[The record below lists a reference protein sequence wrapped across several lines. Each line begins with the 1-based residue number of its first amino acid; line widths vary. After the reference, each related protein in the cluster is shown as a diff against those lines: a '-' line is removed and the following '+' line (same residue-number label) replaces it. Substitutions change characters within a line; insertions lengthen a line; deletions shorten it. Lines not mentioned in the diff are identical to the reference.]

1 MSYSNITMLI
11 ILGFLVLILILKLI
25 EIYSGENK
33 NDL

>member
-25 EIYSGENK
+25 EAYNGDK
-33 NDL
+33 